1 MKNSNKK
8 LYERTSLHP
17 FKYITPSVGNITLSI
32 LCMLVLQVIML
43 FATKSFASIFV
54 LLASLIASVAAEGLY
69 TGFSK
74 KTKFNAVVSI
84 IQGLVIGLL
93 LPSTYQLPAVFFIVF
108 SSTLILKISFGS
120 FSSSWVNICLVTV
133 IAAYVINPQAFPL
146 SSFSLIDLQSRNPA
160 LNLVQ
165 TNSVPLVKFDTS
177 ITQFFNKFIF
187 GLFGVSV
194 PDGYV
199 SLFWDCYCV
208 IPAFRFNFITLIS
221 GIILISFDFIDS
233 VIPAVFLFVYC
244 LLVRLV
250 LPLVIQ
256 GIPLQGDM
264 LLALLTSGTL
274 FACVFLMQWF
284 GTTPI
289 TLWGKIVY
297 GAFGG
302 IMAFLI
308 AGYGASS
315 TGIIF
320 SVLIMNIFSPVIQYF
335 ESKQVKGFLKKV
347 LLPQINELK
356 ETENV

>member
-1 MKNSNKK
+1 MKNNKNK
-8 LYERTSLHP
+8 LYENTSLRP
-17 FKYITPSVGNITLSI
+17 FKYIVPSVGNITLSV

-54 LLASLIASVAAEGLY
+54 LLSSLAASLAAEGLY
-69 TGFSK
+69 CAVNR

-84 IQGLVIGLL
+84 IQGCVTGLL
-93 LPSTYQLPAVFFIVF
+93 LPSTYQLVAVFFVVF
-108 SSTLILKISFGS
+108 SSVLILKTAFGS
-120 FSSSWVNICLVTV
+120 FSTSWVNICVVTV
-133 IAAYVINPQAFPL
+133 TAAYVINPAAFPL
-146 SSFSLIDLQSRNPA
+146 SSFSLIELQSRNPA

-165 TNSVPLVKFDTS
+165 NNIVPLVKFDTS
-177 ITQFFNKFIF
+177 ITQFFNRIIF
-187 GLFGVSV
+187 ALFGVSV

-199 SLFWDCYCV
+199 SLFWDCYSV

-221 GIILISFDFIDS
+221 GLILISFDFIDG

-244 LLVRLV
+244 LLVRL
-250 LPLVIQ
+250 LGPLLIQ

-274 FACVFLMQWF
+274 FASVFLMQWF

-289 TLWGKIVY
+289 TLWGRIIY

-308 AGYGASS
+308 AGYGVSS
-315 TGIIF
+315 IGITF
-320 SVLIMNIFSPVIQYF
+320 TVLLMNIFSPVIQYF

-347 LLPQINELK
+347 LLPQINLLK
-356 ETENV
+356 EAK